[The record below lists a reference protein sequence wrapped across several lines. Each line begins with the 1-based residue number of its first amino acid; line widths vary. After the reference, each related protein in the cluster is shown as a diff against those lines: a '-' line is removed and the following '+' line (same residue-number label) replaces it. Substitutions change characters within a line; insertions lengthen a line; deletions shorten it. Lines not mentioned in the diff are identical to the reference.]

1 MLGARIALFQVEAAA
16 QGRRF
21 DPLQVV
27 VARDMFVVDNERE
40 REAAIERNNSAG
52 PSSSARAR

>member
-1 MLGARIALFQVEAAA
+1 MKGF
-16 QGRRF
+16 RF
-21 DPLQVV
+21 ASYISSPFPKL
-27 VARDMFVVDNERE
+27 AWRKDMFVVDNERE